1 MTDATPLDTDHAA
14 MEAAPEDNARQLRFY
29 QRLAE
34 SELYLL
40 LTDEPQGD
48 DISPEIF
55 DVADGRFVLAFD
67 RADRLAQFA
76 GRAVPYVALPGRV
89 LAQMLAGQGVGLG
102 LNLDVAPSAMLIP
115 AEAVAW
121 LNQIGAGAPDPL
133 EARIAELSPP
143 TGLPE
148 ALLPALD
155 ARLATA
161 AGLAGMA
168 YLAGVTYDSGARSH
182 LLAFIDAPEAAQP
195 ALARAVATTLA
206 FSGLEAGMLDVAFFA
221 ATDPVAASLARV
233 GLRFDLPNPPQVQ
246 PERVVPGSDPDKPPI
261 LR

>member
-121 LNQIGAGAPDPL
+121 LNQIGAGASVVNASATSPDG
-133 EARIAELSPP
+133 
-143 TGLPE
+143 T
-148 ALLPALD
+148 LLPLSLSTVSTCLSRGGTRGAG
-155 ARLATA
+155 AGA
-161 AGLAGMA
+161 A
-168 YLAGVTYDSGARSH
+168 ARSVPSV
-182 LLAFIDAPEAAQP
+182 LLNWLSSRSAEGSKPRIDQTE
-195 ALARAVATTLA
+195 
-206 FSGLEAGMLDVAFFA
+206 SGMCLKRRP
-221 ATDPVAASLARV
+221 TPR
-233 GLRFDLPNPPQVQ
+233 
-246 PERVVPGSDPDKPPI
+246 K
-261 LR
+261 